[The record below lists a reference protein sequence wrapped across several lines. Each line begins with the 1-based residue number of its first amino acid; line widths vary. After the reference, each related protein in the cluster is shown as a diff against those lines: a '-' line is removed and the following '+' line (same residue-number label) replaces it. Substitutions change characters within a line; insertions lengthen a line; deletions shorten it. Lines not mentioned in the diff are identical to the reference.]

1 MWFGRRERSTVAR
14 SKQKQAGGEAAGRIS
29 QQDLV
34 KALNHPVR
42 VKALTILTE
51 RTASPTEISN
61 QIGVPLS
68 HVSYHVRVL
77 DELGMIEIVGEEPV
91 RGAVKHFYK
100 AVERPFLDT
109 AEWEQLSP
117 QVRTAV
123 SAYAL
128 ETILKDA
135 AKSLGAGVFDARE
148 ERHLTRTPL
157 LLDEEGWQKVTA
169 IQMEA
174 LESILDEQAASAARM
189 NDSEED
195 GFPVIVA
202 MACFEMPKKR

>member
-1 MWFGRRERSTVAR
+1 MGQE
-14 SKQKQAGGEAAGRIS
+14 E
-29 QQDLV
+29 LV

-51 RTASPTEISN
+51 RTASPTEISD

-68 HVSYHVRVL
+68 HVSNHVRVL
-77 DELGMIEIVGEEPV
+77 DELGLIEIVGEEPV

-100 AVERPFLDT
+100 AVERPLLDT

-117 QVRTAV
+117 HVRTAV

-128 ETILKDA
+128 ETVMKDA
-135 AKSLGAGVFDARE
+135 AKSLGAGLFDARE

-157 LLDEEGWQKVTA
+157 LLDEKGWQKVNA
-169 IQMEA
+169 ILTDA
-174 LESILDEQAASAARM
+174 LGSVLDEQAASAARM
-189 NDSEED
+189 NDSEEE
-195 GFPVIVA
+195 GIPVIA
-202 MACFEMPKKR
+202 AIACFEVPKKG